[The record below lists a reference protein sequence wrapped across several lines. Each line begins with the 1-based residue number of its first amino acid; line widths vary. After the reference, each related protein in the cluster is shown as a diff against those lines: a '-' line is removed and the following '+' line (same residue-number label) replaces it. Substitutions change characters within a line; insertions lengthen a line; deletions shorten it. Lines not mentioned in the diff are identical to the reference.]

1 MLEINNLRISIAGKT
16 LVKIDH
22 LSATP
27 GERLGL
33 VGESGSGKTLTVLS
47 ILGLLPEMM
56 DVEGSIVFAGQEL
69 LGKSDKEL
77 AKIRGRDIAMVF
89 QDPSRS
95 LNPTMKI
102 GRQIG
107 ESLRLHTDLSKSDIK
122 QKVIELMHGVQ
133 LQDPE
138 KLVTRYPHE
147 LSGGQQQRVMIAM
160 AISCKPSLLIADEPT
175 TALDVTV
182 QQEILKLLLR
192 LSNESNMGVIFVSH
206 NLGVVQAVSERIA
219 VMHNGVI
226 VELGPTSQIIDSP
239 TVAYTKELIG
249 ANPSIPSE
257 QELSR
262 LLGTRYPIPDI
273 RASQTKCNV
282 QILREGGGKQGGGIR
297 TGTR

>member
-1 MLEINNLRISIAGKT
+1 
-16 LVKIDH
+16 
-22 LSATP
+22 
-27 GERLGL
+27 
-33 VGESGSGKTLTVLS
+33 
-47 ILGLLPEMM
+47 
-56 DVEGSIVFAGQEL
+56 
-69 LGKSDKEL
+69 
-77 AKIRGRDIAMVF
+77 
-89 QDPSRS
+89 
-95 LNPTMKI
+95 MKI

-219 VMHNGVI
+219 VMHNGEI

-239 TVAYTKELIG
+239 TVAYTKALIG
-249 ANPSIPSE
+249 ANPSIPNE

-262 LLGTRYPIPDI
+262 LLGTRFPTS
-273 RASQTKCNV
+273 RG
-282 QILREGGGKQGGGIR
+282 E
-297 TGTR
+297 

>member
-22 LSATP
+22 LSVSP

-56 DVEGSIVFAGQEL
+56 DVEGSIIFAGQEL

-160 AISCKPSLLIADEPT
+160 AISCKPSLLIAD
-175 TALDVTV
+175 TV

-219 VMHNGVI
+219 VMHNGQI

-262 LLGTRYPIPDI
+262 LLGTRFPTS
-273 RASQTKCNV
+273 RG
-282 QILREGGGKQGGGIR
+282 E
-297 TGTR
+297 

>member
-56 DVEGSIVFAGQEL
+56 DVEGSITFAGQEL

-122 QKVIELMHGVQ
+122 LKVIELMHGVQ

-219 VMHNGVI
+219 VMHNGEI

-262 LLGTRYPIPDI
+262 LLGTRFPTS
-273 RASQTKCNV
+273 RG
-282 QILREGGGKQGGGIR
+282 E
-297 TGTR
+297 